1 MRASP
6 RRIVLLAVASVALAL
21 VAGACQRDQGQNQH
35 QGDAVTA
42 PDPAA
47 RAAAAVAG
55 LSDADLVG
63 QVLVPSVDLSASPES
78 AAALVKRYHLG
89 GVILMGDPGSGDPVA
104 RVRALTSA
112 LQQASAG
119 LGPALDQE
127 TDMLVATDQEYGAV
141 TRIRSGIVQ
150 LPSAMAFGAAGRP
163 DLTEAAWR
171 AAGAELAGL
180 GVNVDFAPDADV
192 TATPGNTVIG
202 SRSYGSTPSAVAE
215 QVAAAV
221 RGLQA
226 AGVAATLKHFPGHGN
241 TTVNSHL
248 ALPVLGQSLAGLT
261 SADLPPFQAG
271 IGAGSWL
278 VMSGH
283 LDVAA
288 VDKGVPASFSSKV
301 LGPLLR
307 RQMGFGGVVVTD
319 ALNMAPAMAW
329 PAGEAAVRALLAGND
344 LLLMPPDLAAARQ
357 GLLDA
362 LASGRLPRAR
372 LVDAVTRIA
381 TLRYRLAGAARTS
394 GSAPA
399 DRDAASTAAAA
410 AVTVLR
416 GACTAALVQGPVRIT
431 ASDGFDRP
439 AAWLADEL
447 RRRGVQV
454 SDSGGS
460 LVRLVGYGDGSDQL
474 VPGAAVTV
482 AMDTPYVLAAADSP
496 ALLATYSSTEP
507 ALRAAAAVI
516 AGRATAVGRSP
527 VAVAGLPPTACAD

>member
-1 MRASP
+1 
-6 RRIVLLAVASVALAL
+6 
-21 VAGACQRDQGQNQH
+21 
-35 QGDAVTA
+35 
-42 PDPAA
+42 
-47 RAAAAVAG
+47 
-55 LSDADLVG
+55 
-63 QVLVPSVDLSASPES
+63 
-78 AAALVKRYHLG
+78 
-89 GVILMGDPGSGDPVA
+89 
-104 RVRALTSA
+104 
-112 LQQASAG
+112 
-119 LGPALDQE
+119 
-127 TDMLVATDQEYGAV
+127 
-141 TRIRSGIVQ
+141 
-150 LPSAMAFGAAGRP
+150 
-163 DLTEAAWR
+163 LTEAAWR
-171 AAGAELAGL
+171 AAGAELAAV

-241 TTVNSHL
+241 TVVDSHQ
-248 ALPVLGQSLAGLT
+248 ALPVLGQSLADLT
-261 SADLPPFQAG
+261 STDLPPFQAG
-271 IGAGSWL
+271 IAAGSWL

-288 VDKGVPASFSSKV
+288 IDKGVPASFSSKV

-307 RQMGFGGVVVTD
+307 GQLGFGGVVVTD

-329 PAGEAAVRALLAGND
+329 PPGEAAVRALLAGND

-362 LASGRLPRAR
+362 LGSGRLPRAR
-372 LVDAVTRIA
+372 LVEAVTRIA
-381 TLRYRLAGAARTS
+381 TLRYELAAVSPTAVSADEDRNAA
-394 GSAPA
+394 
-399 DRDAASTAAAA
+399 DAVATA

-416 GACTAALVQGPVRIT
+416 GACSGALVPGPVRIT
-431 ASDGFDRP
+431 ASDGFARP

-447 RRRGVQV
+447 RRRGVEV
-454 SDSGGS
+454 SDTGGS
-460 LVRLVGYGDGSDQL
+460 LVRLIGYGDGADQL

-496 ALLATYSSTEP
+496 ALLATYSSTEA

-516 AGRATAVGRSP
+516 AGRAPAVGRSP
-527 VAVAGLPPTACAD
+527 VAVAGLPRTACAD